1 MITSQTA
8 CEVSSE
14 IDIIR
19 RCQTDLAGIQ
29 IGSKNKVASHI
40 FLHGVYQTSKARVDI
55 LLTRHCPSDIEVI
68 ARLVACVALLY
79 QLRQR
84 DLNLVD
90 SLAIL
95 LAFCHALNR
104 QEHVLG
110 FTRFDFDKVVRQ
122 VRRYSSHGNDTLELV
137 LFFSVKLSRINIAE
151 GNLLVLQLKVAAIF
165 FKVSQAARI
174 QLISQLGF

>member
-1 MITSQTA
+1 M
-8 CEVSSE
+8 
-14 IDIIR
+14 
-19 RCQTDLAGIQ
+19 
-29 IGSKNKVASHI
+29 
-40 FLHGVYQTSKARVDI
+40 
-55 LLTRHCPSDIEVI
+55 LTRYCPADIEVI

-84 DLNLVD
+84 DPNLVD

-95 LAFCHALNR
+95 LTFCHAVNR

-122 VRRYSSHGNDTLELV
+122 VRRYSSHGNDTLELI
-137 LFFSVKLSRINIAE
+137 LFFSVKLCRINIAE

-165 FKVSQAARI
+165 FKVSHAARI
-174 QLISQLGF
+174 QLISQLGFQGIACIVVQVIDLQTSCHIVNRKRADKLVSLVQFSCR